1 MRRSAVGVSM
11 IISALVVLGF
21 TAPARAQ
28 VVHPWERLGANIE
41 GVYGFPN
48 VLFHVGAVGA
58 TVPLVYW
65 VDEPVQRYFQE
76 HDPLTDGMGTFAL
89 ISGAALP
96 AVIPASLYFGGLI
109 AEHDE
114 LATAG
119 AAAAQAVIMQLVVV
133 HTLKWLTDRAG
144 PYPDGDPTQ
153 ERWSSSVTRDSNSA
167 KDFDFNPF
175 NLRWGIRWPS
185 GHTAASVALV
195 SSLVAFYPDELW
207 LALVGYPTA
216 LAIGVGMVEGDY
228 HWLSDIVAGALIGHV
243 IGWTVGGDF
252 RATFEAKKSG
262 STTAGTH
269 SKPRIRVSLSV
280 NPLGL
285 GIAGLF

>member
-1 MRRSAVGVSM
+1 MRRGAVVRMLIVALGALAVS
-11 IISALVVLGF
+11 S
-21 TAPARAQ
+21 PASSQ

-48 VLFHVGAVGA
+48 VLFHVGAAAV
-58 TVPLVYW
+58 TVPLVYSF
-65 VDEPVQRYFQE
+65 DEPVQRYFQE
-76 HDPLTDGMGTFAL
+76 HDPLTDELGTFAL

-96 AVIPASLYFGGLI
+96 AMVPATLYFGGLL

-133 HTLKWLTDRAG
+133 HALKWLTDRAG
-144 PYPDGDPTQ
+144 PFPDGDPTE
-153 ERWSSSVTRDSNSA
+153 ERWSGSVTRDSNSA
-167 KDFDFNPF
+167 KAFDFNPF

-207 LALVGYPTA
+207 LALAGYPIA
-216 LAIGVGMVEGDY
+216 LAIGIGMVEGDY

-243 IGWTVGGDF
+243 IGWTVGGEF
-252 RATFEAKKSG
+252 RATFDAKRRPA
-262 STTAGTH
+262 STADTHAG
-269 SKPRIRVSLSV
+269 PQIRVSLSAE
-280 NPLGL
+280 PLGL
-285 GIAGLF
+285 GITGLF